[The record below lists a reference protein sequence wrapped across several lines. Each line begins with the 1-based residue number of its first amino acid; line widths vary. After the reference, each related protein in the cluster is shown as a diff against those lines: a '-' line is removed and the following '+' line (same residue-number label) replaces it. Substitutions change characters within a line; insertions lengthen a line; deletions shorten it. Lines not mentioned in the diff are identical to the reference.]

1 MQSRSER
8 RLLGQEEL
16 TAKSGKTATAP
27 NTKIS
32 SHERA
37 EISILEIK
45 NLQAAVE
52 GKKILKGIDLVIKSG
67 EIHAI
72 MGPNG
77 SGKSTLCRVLMG
89 HPKYETTG
97 GSIKLNGEDILE
109 LEPNE
114 RAKLG
119 LFMGF
124 QHPME
129 IAGVTLGNFLR
140 LASRAKSRSEQ
151 SERRLPSGKRK
162 SKNTDQGNLALEPL
176 SPLQFLPILKKKLD
190 LLKMDYKFIS
200 RYVNEGFSGGEKK
213 RAEVAQMAVLEPK
226 IALLDEIDSGL
237 DIDALKI
244 VANGIR
250 ETFKK
255 TNSGILLVTHYKRLL
270 EYITPDYVHVMSGGK
285 IVKSGGPELAQKL
298 EKEGYKQF
306 ERTVRTKREP
316 KEPKY

>member
-1 MQSRSER
+1 M
-8 RLLGQEEL
+8 
-16 TAKSGKTATAP
+16 
-27 NTKIS
+27 NFN
-32 SHERA
+32 
-37 EISILEIK
+37 ILEIK

-52 GKKILKGIDLVIKSG
+52 DKKILKGINLTIKSG

-77 SGKSTLCRVLMG
+77 SGKSTLCKVLMG
-89 HPKYETTG
+89 HPKYEATE
-97 GSIKLNGEDILE
+97 GSATLNGENILE
-109 LEPNE
+109 MKPNE

-124 QHPME
+124 QHPLE
-129 IAGVTLGNFLR
+129 VAGVTLGNFLR
-140 LASRAKSRSEQ
+140 LAKAAGSKKSSTEM
-151 SERRLPSGKRK
+151 
-162 SKNTDQGNLALEPL
+162 L
-176 SPLQFLPILKKKLD
+176 SPLQFLPIIKEKLD
-190 LLKMDYKFIS
+190 LLKMDHKFIG
-200 RYVNEGFSGGEKK
+200 RHVNEGFSGGERK

-244 VANGIR
+244 VASGIK

-270 EYITPDYVHVMSGGK
+270 DYITPDYVHVMSGGK

-298 EKEGYKQF
+298 EKEGYAQF
-306 ERTVRTKREP
+306 ERGAVQAKRNL
-316 KEPKY
+316 